1 MSVYVCASLQRV
13 IRKGLKNKAFAKF
26 IMAETKKSSIKK
38 AVLPVAG
45 YGTRFLPATRAQPKE
60 MLPLVDK
67 PVVQYIVEECVAS
80 GIEEIVFITGRNKRA
95 IEDHF
100 DYIPELEDVLVRK
113 GLFAEIREFERLR
126 DKIHIVYVRQ
136 DKQMGNGHALLCAR
150 RVIGEEPFVFCNAD
164 DIISAEVPAM
174 KQMIDAYRENEIVE
188 EMVGVIEVSPE
199 QIEKCGVVE
208 PTHPNGKLQ
217 KVFEIAAI
225 IEKPRLIEAP
235 SNLANPGRYI
245 LTPDI
250 FRALEKT
257 ELGIGGELWI
267 SDAFNNLKSAKP
279 IYACRIT
286 GKRYDCGNKMEYL
299 KAVVDFAKSHPE
311 IGDDFSRW
319 LKQNTA

>member
-1 MSVYVCASLQRV
+1 MVQ
-13 IRKGLKNKAFAKF
+13 I
-26 IMAETKKSSIKK
+26 KSSKIKK

-60 MLPLVDK
+60 MLPVVDK

-80 GIEEIVFITGRNKRA
+80 GIEEIIFITGRNKRA

-113 GLFAEIREFERLR
+113 GMFAEIRDFERLR
-126 DKIHIVYVRQ
+126 DQINIVYVRQ
-136 DKQMGNGHALLCAR
+136 DKQMGNGHALLAAR
-150 RVIGEEPFVFCNAD
+150 RVIGDDPFVFCNAD

-174 KQMIDAYRENEIVE
+174 RQMIEAYAENEMVE
-188 EMVGVIEVSPE
+188 EMVGVIEVSPA

-208 PTHPNGKLQ
+208 PTHPSGKLQ

-225 IEKPRLIEAP
+225 VEKPRLSEAP

-245 LTPDI
+245 LTPEI
-250 FRALEKT
+250 FKALDKT
-257 ELGIGGELWI
+257 EIGIGGELWI
-267 SDAFNNLKSAKP
+267 SDAFNNLKAVKP

-286 GKRYDCGNKMEYL
+286 GTRYDCGNKLEYL
-299 KAVVDFAKSHPE
+299 KAVVDYARRHPE
-311 IGDDFSRW
+311 VGDDFVRW
-319 LKQNTA
+319 LKANGG

>member
-1 MSVYVCASLQRV
+1 MP
-13 IRKGLKNKAFAKF
+13 GNKEKT
-26 IMAETKKSSIKK
+26 ILK

-80 GIEEIVFITGRNKRA
+80 GIKEIIFITGRNKRA

-113 GLFAEIREFERLR
+113 GMFGNIKEFEKLR
-126 DKIHIVYVRQ
+126 EQINIVYVRQ
-136 DKQMGNGHALLCAR
+136 DKQMGNGHALLCAKSA
-150 RVIGEEPFVFCNAD
+150 IGNCPFVFCNAD
-164 DIISAEVPAM
+164 DIIMSSVPAM
-174 KQMIDAYRENEIVE
+174 KQMIDAYSENEIVE
-188 EMVGVIEVSPE
+188 EMVGVIEVTPA

-208 PTHPNGKLQ
+208 PTHVNSKNQ

-225 IEKPRLIEAP
+225 VEKPRLNEAP

-250 FRALEKT
+250 FKALKKT
-257 ELGIGGELWI
+257 EIGIGGELWI
-267 SDAFNNLKSAKP
+267 SDAFNSLKNMKP
-279 IYACRIT
+279 IYACRIDGT
-286 GKRYDCGNKMEYL
+286 RYDCGNKLEYM
-299 KAVVDFAKSHPE
+299 KAVVDFGRVHPE
-311 IGDDFSRW
+311 IGSDFQAW
-319 LKQNTA
+319 LKASAS